1 MLPSFS
7 GQRWLLDSIAD
18 VVAAMMFSRAVLV
31 SQEGVNFGNT
41 TGLVVVDTT
50 PHVGNFLEG
59 YLSMH
64 QTSNVATHYVPIF
77 ADESHQEWF
86 EAFWLAEMGKLFQ
99 KGELKVPNMEKLLAK
114 CRQA

>member
-1 MLPSFS
+1 MFPGQTNTPRLGVMVLPSFS

-18 VVAAMMFSRAVLV
+18 VVATMMFSRAVLV

-64 QTSNVATHYVPIF
+64 QTSNVATHSVPIF
-77 ADESHQEWF
+77 ESSR
-86 EAFWLAEMGKLFQ
+86 
-99 KGELKVPNMEKLLAK
+99 VV
-114 CRQA
+114 